1 MEITAEE
8 TDLVAGYLAVASA
21 LVRNAAGSPVS
32 QTTSTVTIEG
42 RGSRLALPGLPVTA
56 VSAVAVDG
64 VTVTDWKLF
73 SGALAR
79 PCGFPS
85 GTAVTVTYTHGLP
98 EVPADIV
105 DIVCRLAGQELVKFR
120 ANPDAIAEKPVIQE
134 RIGDWS
140 ATFGYTVLFSDME
153 LPAYLRLRLAAR
165 FGNGAGMLR
174 TL

>member
-1 MEITAEE
+1 MSAEE
-8 TDLVAGYLAVASA
+8 TGLVNGYLAVASA

-32 QTTSTVTIEG
+32 QTTSTVTLEG
-42 RGSRLALPGLPVTA
+42 RGTRLTLPGQPVTA

-64 VTVTDWKLF
+64 VTVTDYRLL
-73 SGALAR
+73 SGAVWR

-85 GTAVTVTYTHGLP
+85 GTVVDVTYTHGLP

-134 RIGDWS
+134 RIGDYS
-140 ATFGYTVLFSDME
+140 ATYGYTVLFSDME
-153 LPAYLRLRLAAR
+153 LPAYLRARLAAR
-165 FGNGAGMLR
+165 FGNGVGMLR